1 MRLWTAALTLLLG
14 TALWAGE
21 NPLYRQSGFH
31 EDADGE
37 VKGWTRWAARDEIA
51 PRTWVDS
58 LRDRGESGALAVS
71 GASNAAA
78 YGGWRKQVDGV
89 AAGGWY
95 RLTAHYALD
104 GIGQEPYQVVARL
117 AWRDASGKSVG
128 RPEYAVET
136 KRLEA
141 WRRTSIEAPAPEGA
155 ASAVLELYLGHAPQ
169 GTVWWDEISFEAVA
183 EPAPRL
189 VRVAAINLRPRK
201 TGSAEA
207 SVGRFLELIAEKVDS
222 DVDVILLPEGISV
235 VGSGKTYPEVAETIP
250 GPITER
256 LGKAAKAKNAYLV
269 AGLYERDGQAIYNTS
284 VLIDR
289 QGRLAGKYRKVYLPR
304 EEIEGGLTPGSD
316 YPVFETDFG
325 KIGMMIC
332 WDIQYADPARA
343 LALRGAELLLT
354 PIWGGDETLAKA
366 RALENH
372 VYLATSGYDFPTYV
386 MDPRGELLAVAAEE
400 GSVAVATLNLNKRFP
415 QPWLGEMRGRFFHE
429 LRLDVDAGPR

>member
-1 MRLWTAALTLLLG
+1 
-14 TALWAGE
+14 
-21 NPLYRQSGFH
+21 
-31 EDADGE
+31 
-37 VKGWTRWAARDEIA
+37 
-51 PRTWVDS
+51 
-58 LRDRGESGALAVS
+58 LAIS

-104 GIGQEPYQVVARL
+104 GVGHEAYQVVARL
-117 AWRDASGKSVG
+117 DWRDAAGKRVG
-128 RPEYAVET
+128 KPEYAVET
-136 KRLEA
+136 KRLDA

-155 ASAVLELYLGHAPQ
+155 AAAVLELYLGHAPQ
-169 GTVWWDEISFEAVA
+169 GTVWWDEISFEAVG
-183 EPAPRL
+183 EPEPRL
-189 VRVAAINLRPRK
+189 VRVAAVNLRPQR

-207 SVGRFLELIAEKVDS
+207 SVSRFLQMIEGKVNS
-222 DVDVILLPEGISV
+222 DVDVILLPEGITV
-235 VGSGKTYPEVAETIP
+235 VGSGKAYADVAETIP
-250 GPITER
+250 GPTTAR
-256 LGKAAKAKNAYLV
+256 LGKAARAKNSYLV
-269 AGLYERDGQAIYNTS
+269 AGLYERDGQAVYNTS

-316 YPVFETDFG
+316 YPVFDTDFG
-325 KIGMMIC
+325 KVGMMIC

-354 PIWGGDETLAKA
+354 PIWGGDETLARA
-366 RALENH
+366 RAIENH

-386 MDPRGELLAVAAEE
+386 MDPLGELLAVAAED